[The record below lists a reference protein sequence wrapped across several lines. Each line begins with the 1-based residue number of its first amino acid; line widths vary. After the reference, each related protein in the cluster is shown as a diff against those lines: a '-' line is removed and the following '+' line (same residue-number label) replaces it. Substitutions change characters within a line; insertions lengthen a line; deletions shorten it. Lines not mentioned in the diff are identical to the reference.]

1 MKITK
6 DFPGLKYEDGIYKF
20 DGSIL
25 TAEALQIELD
35 SWLFVSGSIEAG
47 HGIKAGD
54 GIKAGHGIEAG
65 WGIEAGLS
73 IKCKILFARYFVFAG
88 LAIWKKAE
96 GEDMVVECEK
106 LEADV
111 KYGTVRILQA
121 TKKPKKTE
129 NAD

>member
-47 HGIKAGD
+47 HGIK
-54 GIKAGHGIEAG
+54 AG